1 MIRVRNLQ
9 AIERGYPMSDRA
21 EVSYWLRGI
30 VPYLQRLPD
39 YLDEIDEGEQRLAA
53 ISNAIQDQ
61 RKELDKLNTD
71 IARLETDKIK
81 KFEEVQSIVPEA
93 NGMARDILEAAKAKT
108 DEIVKT
114 AEELAAKREADADA
128 YVKGKMAV
136 VEKWRSELT

>member
-1 MIRVRNLQ
+1 
-9 AIERGYPMSDRA
+9 MSDRA

>member
-1 MIRVRNLQ
+1 
-9 AIERGYPMSDRA
+9 MSDRA

-39 YLDEIDEGEQRLAA
+39 YLDEIDEGEERLAA

-71 IARLETDKIK
+71 IARLEADKIK

-108 DEIVKT
+108 DEIVKS
-114 AEELAAKREADADA
+114 AEDQATKRKADADA